1 MKEKDAVKYYLGKE
15 RYNCAQA
22 ILKTYQEDLDITDE
36 QILEYKKFGGGNAE
50 GSLCGALFAVKEL
63 IKDEDKSKDIEQSF
77 YQAAGA
83 TTCKEIRKLK
93 KLSCNGCVE
102 KASQLLSEH
111 VELIE
116 NNKSQ

>member
-1 MKEKDAVKYYLGKE
+1 MKEKDAVKYYRGKE

-22 ILKTYQEDLDITDE
+22 ILKAYQEDFNIDDE
-36 QILEYKKFGGGNAE
+36 QIRDYKKFGGGNAE
-50 GSLCGALFAVKEL
+50 GNLCGALFAVNKL
-63 IKDEDKSKDIEQSF
+63 INNKDKSKNIEQSI

-83 TTCKEIRKLK
+83 TTCHEIRKLK

-111 VELIE
+111 VEDTNE
-116 NNKSQ
+116 